1 MPMNYNLSVQ
11 EKDYFCVP
19 AIFQAILRRH
29 GFEESQEGLAR
40 KLNCE
45 PPEGTKI
52 TTNFYNLFTPYGLK
66 NEFLRTTQV
75 LMGDPTFLIDSW
87 ASTNGDFYIFS
98 ETSGGNRHARLAIG
112 LQDRQLLI
120 QDPGNLKITKENLD
134 EIYSHIAKTKSGGF
148 GLITSL
154 ENPHIKLLEREK

>member
-1 MPMNYNLSVQ
+1 MPIDYNLLVQ

-19 AIFQAILRRH
+19 AVFQAILKRH
-29 GFEESQEGLAR
+29 GFGESQEGLAR

-52 TTNFYNLFTPYGLK
+52 TTNFYDLFTPYGLK
-66 NEFLRTTQV
+66 NEFLKTTQV

-87 ASTNGDFYIFS
+87 VNTAGDFYIFS
-98 ETSGGNRHARLAIG
+98 ETPGGNRHARLVVG
-112 LQDRQLLI
+112 LEDRQILI
-120 QDPGNLKITKENLD
+120 QDPANLKITKENLD

-148 GLITSL
+148 GLVTRL
-154 ENPHIKLLEREK
+154 ENKYIKLIKTN